1 MQLMDS
7 FLIDIFFC
15 LSKVVS
21 FSGRTFSKLVELAE
35 RRWRWRRQPVEPAAT
50 FSGIEFR
57 NGNRRRPEQSPGPE
71 ASPEKVTFVCGTK
84 AEHLPRE
91 LGIVGLN
98 PAGRWAFFSFYQL
111 FNVHC
116 L

>member
-7 FLIDIFFC
+7 FLLENFFC

-35 RRWRWRRQPVEPAAT
+35 RWRRRQPVEPAAT

-71 ASPEKVTFVCGTK
+71 ASPEKVTFVMAAAVAQWQST
-84 AEHLPRE
+84 
-91 LGIVGLN
+91 
-98 PAGRWAFFSFYQL
+98 
-111 FNVHC
+111 C
-116 L
+116 LVN